1 MNFKN
6 LSDLEKQEMAKIMFT
21 VVDSASDL
29 KDWIKIFLNL
39 EIPDYITDQESTS
52 NPMDAIW
59 SIYNVFREN
68 SGDVNP
74 GFILLSSRESMK
86 TIGVAIVE
94 TLLLLH
100 FQLEIAHAAAT
111 ETQSQVGLK
120 YIEGFINQVLPLMEA
135 RGWESMT
142 ANKRLIQ
149 YRTPE
154 GKTPFCKVLIASA
167 KGFNSLHSNV
177 LFVDELDLA
186 DPIAL
191 RESKNIVGYSRGIYG
206 ITVYLS
212 TRKYAFGPMNDA
224 LEKADEMKWKVLRWN
239 LLDVTERCP
248 STRHKP
254 ELPREDLY
262 VQKVLP
268 LTTIDVESYDRL
280 ADVEK
285 VKYDKVPEAFAGCKT
300 CPLLPVCRMKLA
312 EKKDDAFGGFYKPI
326 GAIIQKFRENSPE
339 TAEAQLLCWRPGSE
353 GLVYPR
359 FKNSKEKGN
368 VISLESAY
376 TTLCQIYNVTPGVCS
391 EGAFIKLLKD
401 IKIDIYA
408 SGDWGFTNSSAI
420 IIAAKLPNGQI
431 LVVDAFSAPG
441 LEFSDVLEIAT
452 KYRDTYNVMK
462 WYMDPASPSNLL
474 SFNRN
479 GMKAPSFKKDV
490 VSGIEA
496 LRSKIVNAAGNR
508 MFMIVDTPNTKRVVS
523 AITKH
528 RFILDS
534 EGNISSRP
542 DDEPVIADICDSLRY
557 LGQNLFPVK
566 GPQKINSAWLEPG
579 DNNPHMTVNERMAQN
594 QNQNVMQNAIQQATG
609 ITKVKKGGNDGNGG
623 RGGFRFSF

>member
-6 LSDLEKQEMAKIMFT
+6 LSQKEKVEMSDLMFT
-21 VVDSASDL
+21 PVNSATEL
-29 KDWIKIFLNL
+29 KDWIKFFLNL

-86 TIGVAIVE
+86 TISVAIVE

-100 FQLEIAHAAAT
+100 FQLDIAHAAAT
-111 ETQSQVGLK
+111 ETQASVGLK
-120 YIEGFINQVLPLMEA
+120 YAEGFINQVLPLINA

-142 ANKRLIQ
+142 ANKRLVQ

-154 GKTPFCKVLIASA
+154 GKTPFIKVLIASA

-186 DPIAL
+186 DPQAL
-191 RESKNIVGYSRGIYG
+191 KESKNIVGYSKGIYG

-224 LEKADEMKWKVLRWN
+224 LDAAPDMNWKVLRWN

-248 STRHKP
+248 ETRHKP
-254 ELPREDLY
+254 DLPKEDLY
-262 VQKVLP
+262 VQKALP
-268 LTTIDVESYDRL
+268 LTTIDADSYGRL

-285 VKYDKVPEAFAGCKT
+285 AKFDAVPQAHAGCKT

-312 EKKDDAFGGFYKPI
+312 DKKDDAVSGFYKPI
-326 GAIIQKFRENSPE
+326 GAIIQKFKENSPE
-339 TAEAQLLCWRPGSE
+339 TAEAQLLCWKPGSE

-359 FKNSKEKGN
+359 FSNSKENGN
-368 VISLESAY
+368 ILSIEKAY
-376 TTLCQIYNVTPGVCS
+376 ITLAKLNNMIPGIPN
-391 EGAFIKLLKD
+391 ETNFIKLLKD
-401 IKIDIYA
+401 TKTELFA
-408 SGDWGFTNSSAI
+408 CGDWGFRNETAI
-420 IIAAKLPNGQI
+420 IICAKLPNGQYWI
-431 LVVDAFSAPG
+431 VDAFAAPG
-441 LEFSDVLEIAT
+441 LEFTDVMDIAT
-452 KYRDTYNVMK
+452 KFRDTYTIFK
-462 WYMDPASPSNLL
+462 WFMDPASPANLL

-479 GMKAPSFKKDV
+479 GMKAPQFKKDV
-490 VSGIEA
+490 QAGIEA
-496 LRSKIVNAAGNR
+496 VRSKIVNASGQR
-508 MFMIVDTPNTKRVVS
+508 LFFIVDTPNTKRVVS
-523 AITKH
+523 SLGKH
-528 RFILDS
+528 RFVLDS
-534 EGNISSRP
+534 EGNISAKP
-542 DDEPVIADICDSLRY
+542 DDEAGIADICDSLRY
-557 LGQNLFPVK
+557 LGQNLFPVR
-566 GPQKINSAWLEPG
+566 GPTKVASAWLEPTEAQQ
-579 DNNPHMTVNERMAQN
+579 HMTVNQRMAQS
-594 QNQNVMQNAIQQATG
+594 QNENVMKNAVASATG
-609 ITKVKKGGNDGNGG
+609 VTKSGTNGNTQG